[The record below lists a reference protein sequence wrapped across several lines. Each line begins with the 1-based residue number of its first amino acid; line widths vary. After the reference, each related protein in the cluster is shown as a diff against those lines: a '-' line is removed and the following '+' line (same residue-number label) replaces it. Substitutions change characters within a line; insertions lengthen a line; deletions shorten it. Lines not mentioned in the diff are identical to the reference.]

1 MLSKFLK
8 KSYYRPCAVSDT
20 HSVVQGPIPRCELG
34 RDLRLGATS
43 TPREKR
49 SHSTSW
55 TMMTSN
61 QILPEAPREA
71 LPPSRILT
79 IKRRFLIATTLA
91 AGVAAIVLV
100 KYPVELHPTTRWTEA
115 KATDPVELATLRV
128 GNADDGL
135 TLPGEIRAL
144 NEAQIR
150 ARVNGYIKEW
160 KYDIGARVKAGET
173 LATIDAPELDQ
184 QYQEAKGQLE
194 RAEAHAQLAR
204 LTSKR
209 WAALRASAVVS
220 QQSADE
226 KGGER
231 AAKQA
236 EVASAEANLHR
247 LQALKGFTEVAA
259 PFAGVVTARRIDI
272 GVLVGPSHPVELF
285 DIADIHQ
292 LRVYVRVPQS
302 LAPQIR
308 QGMKAALNLPQYP
321 ERTFEAKVTAT
332 SDAIEANSRTLLVQL
347 LANNESGLLLPG
359 SFAEVRF
366 ELPKKPNV
374 VRIPATALLFR
385 DNKIEVAIVDADQRI
400 TFRKLA
406 IDRDLG
412 SEVEVSAG
420 VRISDHVVNFP
431 SRFLQEGE
439 IIRHFERTAD
449 RQRPS

>member
-1 MLSKFLK
+1 
-8 KSYYRPCAVSDT
+8 
-20 HSVVQGPIPRCELG
+20 
-34 RDLRLGATS
+34 
-43 TPREKR
+43 
-49 SHSTSW
+49 
-55 TMMTSN
+55 MTSN
-61 QILPEAPREA
+61 QILPEARPEA
-71 LPPSRILT
+71 LAPTRIRTSL
-79 IKRRFLIATTLA
+79 KRRFLTAATLA
-91 AGVAAIVLV
+91 TGVAAVVLV
-100 KYPVELHPTTRWTEA
+100 KYPAELHRTTRWTEE
-115 KATDPVELATLRV
+115 KGTDSVEFATLKV

-135 TLPGEIRAL
+135 TLPGEMKPL

-150 ARVNGYIKEW
+150 ARVSGYIKEW

-226 KGGER
+226 KGGEQ

-236 EVASAEANLHR
+236 ELASAEANLHR
-247 LQALKGFTEVAA
+247 LQALKGLTEVTA

-308 QGMKAALNLPQYP
+308 KGMKVALNLPQYP
-321 ERTFEAKVTAT
+321 QRTFEAKVTAT

-347 LANNESGLLLPG
+347 LANNDSGALLPG

-366 ELPKKPNV
+366 ELPKEPKV

-385 DNKIEVAIVDADQRI
+385 DNQIQVAIVGADQRI
-400 TFRKLA
+400 AFRKLV

-420 VRISDHVVNFP
+420 VYISDHVVNFP

-439 IIRHFERTAD
+439 IIRHFEPAAD

>member
-1 MLSKFLK
+1 MGNKDDPTL
-8 KSYYRPCAVSDT
+8 PD
-20 HSVVQGPIPRCELG
+20 
-34 RDLRLGATS
+34 
-43 TPREKR
+43 R
-49 SHSTSW
+49 S
-55 TMMTSN
+55 
-61 QILPEAPREA
+61 EA
-71 LPPSRILT
+71 LASGSPRTRRSNN
-79 IKRRFLIATTLA
+79 RRFFAAALIAAGLA
-91 AGVAAIVLV
+91 AFGIVSRWL
-100 KYPVELHPTTRWTEA
+100 EHNRLAQWTEA
-115 KATDPVELATLRV
+115 QATASVELATLKM
-128 GNADDGL
+128 GSADDGL
-135 TLPGEIRAL
+135 TLPGEIKAL

-194 RAEAHAQLAR
+194 KAEAHAQLAR

-209 WAALRASAVVS
+209 WAALRASTVVS
-220 QQSADE
+220 QQSVDE
-226 KGGER
+226 KSGE
-231 AAKQA
+231 ANAKDA
-236 EVASAEANLHR
+236 EVAVARGNLNR
-247 LQALKGFTEVAA
+247 LQALKAFTEVTA

-272 GVLVGPSHPVELF
+272 GVLVGPSHPIELF

-308 QGMKAALNLPQYP
+308 QGMKATLSLPQYP
-321 ERTFEAKVTAT
+321 GRPFEAKVIAT

-347 LANNESGLLLPG
+347 LVSNESGALLPG

-374 VRIPATALLFR
+374 IRIPATALLIR
-385 DNKIEVAIVDADQRI
+385 DNQIQVAIVGADQRVA
-400 TFRKLA
+400 FRKLT

-420 VRISDHVVNFP
+420 VHVSDRVVNFP
-431 SRFLQEGE
+431 SESLHEGE
-439 IIRHFERTAD
+439 AVIVPSETSAD
-449 RQRPS
+449 RIAGQPRRGDSKE